1 MWIQNGKSVEFRGK
15 NKMWSPKL
23 CSDKL
28 PAEININ
35 VHFYIMNA
43 IFIKQETTNFWGPP
57 DPVWGFAWLHWGTL
71 VPRPVYGVQKV
82 P

>member
-43 IFIKQETTNFWGPP
+43 IFIKQETTNF
-57 DPVWGFAWLHWGTL
+57 
-71 VPRPVYGVQKV
+71 
-82 P
+82 